1 MTEVTSLMGLVE
13 RIIEHIEDGTLE
25 AGFEE
30 KIQRGSASGSA
41 SVVRDRDDPDG
52 LVLVV
57 RLSLMRVPEDDRGPL
72 FQRLLDLNH
81 ELQGRAAFSVH
92 DDGLVYLTSGRP
104 IEDLDPGEVIDLLLW
119 TSEQADYFDDVL
131 LTEFGHDHRL

>member
-13 RIIEHIEDGTLE
+13 RIIEHIEDGTLA

-41 SVVRDRDDPDG
+41 SVVRDGDDPDG

-57 RLSLMRVPEDDRGPL
+57 RLALMRVPENNQGPL
-72 FQRLLDLNH
+72 FRRLLELSH

-119 TSEQADYFDDVL
+119 TSEQADHFDDIL
-131 LTEFGHDHRL
+131 LTDFGREHSL

>member
-13 RIIEHIEDGTLE
+13 RIIEHIEDGTLA

-30 KIQRGSASGSA
+30 KIQRGSASGSVC
-41 SVVRDRDDPDG
+41 VVRDRGDPDG

-57 RLSLMRVPEDDRGPL
+57 RFALMRVPEDDPAPL
-72 FQRLLDLNH
+72 CSRLLDLNH
-81 ELQGRAAFSVH
+81 ELQGRASFSVH

-119 TSEQADYFDDVL
+119 TSEQADHFDDVL
-131 LTEFGHDHRL
+131 LAEFGNEHRL

>member
-13 RIIEHIEDGTLE
+13 RIIEHIEDGTLA

-30 KIQRGSASGSA
+30 KIQRGSASGSVC
-41 SVVRDRDDPDG
+41 VVRDSDDPDG
-52 LVLVV
+52 LILVV
-57 RLSLMRVPEDDRGPL
+57 RLALMRVPEDDPGPL
-72 FQRLLDLNH
+72 CRRLLDLNYGLH
-81 ELQGRAAFSVH
+81 GRASFSVH

-119 TSEQADYFDDVL
+119 TSEQADHFDDVL
-131 LTEFGHDHRL
+131 LAEFGNEHRI

>member
-13 RIIEHIEDGTLE
+13 RIIEHIEDGTLA

-30 KIQRGSASGSA
+30 KIQRGSASGSVC
-41 SVVRDRDDPDG
+41 VVRDRDDPDG

-57 RLSLMRVPEDDRGPL
+57 RLALMRVPEDDPGPL
-72 FQRLLDLNH
+72 CSRLLDLNH
-81 ELQGRAAFSVH
+81 GLHGRASFSVH

-119 TSEQADYFDDVL
+119 TSEQADHFDDVL
-131 LTEFGHDHRL
+131 LAEFGHEHTL